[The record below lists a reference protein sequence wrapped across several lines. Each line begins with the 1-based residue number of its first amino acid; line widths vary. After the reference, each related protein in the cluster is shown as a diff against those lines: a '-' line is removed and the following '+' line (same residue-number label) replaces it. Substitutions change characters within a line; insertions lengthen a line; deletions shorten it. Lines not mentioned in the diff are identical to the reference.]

1 MARQEDNEKYWHD
14 GIFLGNGFSVA
25 SLEKV
30 KEMDFHPDDLLIATY
45 PKAVLFFTNSPS
57 QKTKLVVLTNFMNK
71 NLTRQSVPIEINWH
85 SCKVNIK
92 TKSQLLQNYY
102 TSFELTLEKY
112 AFPQGPPGCKK
123 LHTS

>member
-45 PKAVLFFTNSPS
+45 PKAGLFNTNTPL
-57 QKTKLVVLTNFMNK
+57 QKTNIVVLTSFMIK
-71 NLTRQSVPIEINWH
+71 NLISSDNQF
-85 SCKVNIK
+85 
-92 TKSQLLQNYY
+92 QL
-102 TSFELTLEKY
+102 K
-112 AFPQGPPGCKK
+112 
-123 LHTS
+123 